1 MLQSMKLQSVGHNL
15 ATEQQ
20 QFCWEVLAKEETPFY
35 RVLGCHVSAAASMKP
50 IRSETLDVM

>member
-15 ATEQQ
+15 ATKQQ
-20 QFCWEVLAKEETPFY
+20 QFCWEALAKEETPFY
-35 RVLGCHVSAAASMKP
+35 RVLGCHDTAAASMKP